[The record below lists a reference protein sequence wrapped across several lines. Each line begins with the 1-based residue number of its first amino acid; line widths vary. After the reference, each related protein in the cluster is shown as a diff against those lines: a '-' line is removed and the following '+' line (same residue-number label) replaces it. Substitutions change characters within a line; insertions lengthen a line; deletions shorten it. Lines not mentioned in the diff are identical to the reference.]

1 MRTRHNLR
9 YTLEKTL
16 RPYLE
21 KLRQQAQ
28 ATPAGIR
35 KQMLLCISASL
46 LLTILVFFLGLQ
58 DGVLKEG
65 FRLPR
70 SGYGGAKQYITL
82 EVSGLTEDT
91 SVPLDI
97 TVSPKRY
104 TEEEAN
110 AVFREIYDQLEELVV
125 AEGESFANLQHDL
138 RLMTKLPKYGV
149 QLSWDFYPELD
160 PALDAG
166 SVPQDVDVPAE
177 AAVEGEVPQDADAAS
192 KALAENEQSAGEDAM
207 PEALAEGGVSAD
219 EDVLPEDA
227 DATAIAMADQREAAR
242 AYYRKYRHL
251 MDSDG
256 TLHNETLPPGTVVT
270 GYLSLIMSTD
280 IVPTSTDG
288 ATKYLKTQYHSAPYR
303 IYVGIV
309 PRALSR
315 YESLLLQLQQAIT
328 AEDEGSLGENMLSL
342 PTEIDGQ
349 RIYYSEHEDQSYL
362 LLPLLGVIAAMA
374 IYMRQGQARRTEKKQ
389 REALLMLDY
398 SELVSKL
405 MVYIGAGLTVRNALE
420 TISQHFDAL
429 IARGIKA
436 DRPLYQELRTM
447 VIQFR
452 RNMPESEIY
461 LSFGRRVNLKP
472 YTKLVS
478 LIEQNRMNGARN
490 LRAMLELEM
499 EDAFEQ
505 RKTTARRLGEEA
517 GTKLLLPLFIML
529 GIVMIIVIVPAM
541 SALG

>member
-1 MRTRHNLR
+1 MRTRHSLR
-9 YTLEKTL
+9 RALEKTL
-16 RPYLE
+16 RPFLQ

-65 FRLPR
+65 FCLPR
-70 SGYGGAKQYITL
+70 SGYGGQKQYITL

-160 PALDAG
+160 PALAAG
-166 SVPQDVDVPAE
+166 SVPQDADAPAE
-177 AAVEGEVPQDADAAS
+177 ATGEGEMPLGDDAPA
-192 KALAENEQSAGEDAM
+192 
-207 PEALAEGGVSAD
+207 EALAEGEAAT
-219 EDVLPEDA
+219 EDA
-227 DATAIAMADQREAAR
+227 DTTAIAMAEQREAAR

-288 ATKYLKTQYHSAPYR
+288 ETKYLKTQYHSAPYR

-328 AEDEGSLGENMLSL
+328 TEDEGSLGENMLSL

-349 RIYYSEHEDQSYL
+349 RIYYSEHEDRSYL

-429 IARGIKA
+429 IARGIKE

-472 YTKLVS
+472 YTKLIS

-499 EDAFEQ
+499 GDAFEQ

-541 SALG
+541 SALR

>member
-1 MRTRHNLR
+1 MRTRHSLR
-9 YTLEKTL
+9 RTLEKTL
-16 RPYLE
+16 RPYLQ

-70 SGYGGAKQYITL
+70 SGYGGSKQYITL

-160 PALDAG
+160 PALASG
-166 SVPQDVDVPAE
+166 SVPPDADAPAE
-177 AAVEGEVPQDADAAS
+177 AAAADEM
-192 KALAENEQSAGEDAM
+192 LLDEDASA
-207 PEALAEGGVSAD
+207 ETLAEGEAAT
-219 EDVLPEDA
+219 EDA
-227 DATAIAMADQREAAR
+227 DATAIAMAEQREAAR

-256 TLHNETLPPGTVVT
+256 TLHNETLTPGTVVT

-280 IVPTSTDG
+280 IVPTGTDG
-288 ATKYLKTQYHSAPYR
+288 ETKYLKTQYHSAPYR

-328 AEDEGSLGENMLSL
+328 TEDEGSLGENMLSL

-349 RIYYSEHEDQSYL
+349 RIYYSEHEDRSYL

-429 IARGIKA
+429 IARGIKE

>member
-1 MRTRHNLR
+1 MRTRHSLR
-9 YTLEKTL
+9 RTLEKTL
-16 RPYLE
+16 RPYLQ

-28 ATPAGIR
+28 ATPVGIR

-70 SGYGGAKQYITL
+70 SGYGGSKQYITL

-97 TVSPKRY
+97 KVSPKRY

-160 PALDAG
+160 PALSAG
-166 SVPQDVDVPAE
+166 SVTPDANAPAE
-177 AAVEGEVPQDADAAS
+177 AAAEDEMPLGDDAS
-192 KALAENEQSAGEDAM
+192 AET
-207 PEALAEGGVSAD
+207 LAEGEAAT
-219 EDVLPEDA
+219 EDA
-227 DATAIAMADQREAAR
+227 DTTAIAMAEQREAAR

-288 ATKYLKTQYHSAPYR
+288 ETKYLKTQYHSAPYR

-328 AEDEGSLGENMLSL
+328 TEDEDSLGENMLSL

-349 RIYYSEHEDQSYL
+349 RIYYSEHEDRSYL

-429 IARGIKA
+429 IARGIKE

-452 RNMPESEIY
+452 RNMPESDIY

-505 RKTTARRLGEEA
+505 RKATARRLGEEA

>member
-1 MRTRHNLR
+1 MRTRHSLR
-9 YTLEKTL
+9 RTLEKTL
-16 RPYLE
+16 RPYLQ

-70 SGYGGAKQYITL
+70 SGYGGSKQYITL

-160 PALDAG
+160 PALAAG
-166 SVPQDVDVPAE
+166 SVPPDADAPAE
-177 AAVEGEVPQDADAAS
+177 AAGEGEMPLGDDAS
-192 KALAENEQSAGEDAM
+192 AET
-207 PEALAEGGVSAD
+207 LAEGEAAT
-219 EDVLPEDA
+219 EDA
-227 DATAIAMADQREAAR
+227 DTTAIAMAEQREAAR

-288 ATKYLKTQYHSAPYR
+288 ETKYLKTQYHSAPYR

-328 AEDEGSLGENMLSL
+328 TEDEDSLGENMLSL

-349 RIYYSEHEDQSYL
+349 RIYYREHEDRSYL

-429 IARGIKA
+429 IARGIKE

-499 EDAFEQ
+499 EEAFEQ

>member
-1 MRTRHNLR
+1 MRTRHSLR
-9 YTLEKTL
+9 HTLEKTL
-16 RPYLE
+16 RPYLQ

-28 ATPAGIR
+28 ATPAEIR

-58 DGVLKEG
+58 GGTLKEG

-70 SGYGGAKQYITL
+70 SGYGGSKQYITL

-138 RLMTKLPKYGV
+138 HLMTKLPKYGV

-160 PALDAG
+160 PAMAAG
-166 SVPQDVDVPAE
+166 AVPQDDDVSAEAWTEDEVPQDKDAPAE
-177 AAVEGEVPQDADAAS
+177 ALDEDEVPQDADAA
-192 KALAENEQSAGEDAM
+192 
-207 PEALAEGGVSAD
+207 
-219 EDVLPEDA
+219 
-227 DATAIAMADQREAAR
+227 AIAMAEQREAAR

-280 IVPTSTDG
+280 IVPENVDG
-288 ATKYLKTQYHSAPYR
+288 ETKYLKTQYHSAPYR

-309 PRALSR
+309 PRELSR

-328 AEDEGSLGENMLSL
+328 AEDAGSLGENMLSL

-349 RIYYSEHEDQSYL
+349 RIYYSEHEDRSYL
-362 LLPLLGVIAAMA
+362 LLPLLGVVAAMA

-429 IARGIKA
+429 IARGIKE

>member
-1 MRTRHNLR
+1 MRTRHSLR
-9 YTLEKTL
+9 RTLEKTL
-16 RPYLE
+16 RPYLQ

-70 SGYGGAKQYITL
+70 SGYGGSKQYITL

-160 PALDAG
+160 PALAAG
-166 SVPQDVDVPAE
+166 SVTP
-177 AAVEGEVPQDADAAS
+177 
-192 KALAENEQSAGEDAM
+192 
-207 PEALAEGGVSAD
+207 D
-219 EDVLPEDA
+219 E
-227 DATAIAMADQREAAR
+227 AR

-256 TLHNETLPPGTVVT
+256 TLHNETLAPGTVVT

-280 IVPTSTDG
+280 IVPTGTDG
-288 ATKYLKTQYHSAPYR
+288 ETKYLKTQYHSAPYR

-328 AEDEGSLGENMLSL
+328 TEDEGSLGENMLSL

-349 RIYYSEHEDQSYL
+349 RIYYSEHEDRSYL

-429 IARGIKA
+429 IARGIKE

-505 RKTTARRLGEEA
+505 LKTTARRLGEEA

>member
-1 MRTRHNLR
+1 MRTRQTLR
-9 YTLEKTL
+9 RTLEKTL
-16 RPYLE
+16 RPYLQ

-70 SGYGGAKQYITL
+70 SGYGGSKQYITL

-160 PALDAG
+160 PALAAG
-166 SVPQDVDVPAE
+166 SVPP
-177 AAVEGEVPQDADAAS
+177 
-192 KALAENEQSAGEDAM
+192 
-207 PEALAEGGVSAD
+207 
-219 EDVLPEDA
+219 DA
-227 DATAIAMADQREAAR
+227 DATAIAMAEQREAAR

-256 TLHNETLPPGTVVT
+256 TLHNETLAPGTVVT

-280 IVPTSTDG
+280 IVPTGTDG
-288 ATKYLKTQYHSAPYR
+288 ETKYLKTQYHSAPYR

-349 RIYYSEHEDQSYL
+349 RIYYSEHENRSYL

-429 IARGIKA
+429 IARGIKE

>member
-1 MRTRHNLR
+1 MRTRHSLR
-9 YTLEKTL
+9 RTLEKTL
-16 RPYLE
+16 RPYLQ

-70 SGYGGAKQYITL
+70 SGYGGSKQYITL

-160 PALDAG
+160 PALAAG
-166 SVPQDVDVPAE
+166 SVTP
-177 AAVEGEVPQDADAAS
+177 
-192 KALAENEQSAGEDAM
+192 
-207 PEALAEGGVSAD
+207 D
-219 EDVLPEDA
+219 E
-227 DATAIAMADQREAAR
+227 AR

-256 TLHNETLPPGTVVT
+256 TLHNETLAPGTVVT

-280 IVPTSTDG
+280 IVPTGTDG
-288 ATKYLKTQYHSAPYR
+288 ETKYLKTQYHSAPYR

-328 AEDEGSLGENMLSL
+328 TEDEGSLGENMLSL

-349 RIYYSEHEDQSYL
+349 RIYYSEHEDRSYL

-389 REALLMLDY
+389 RESLLMLDY

-429 IARGIKA
+429 IARGIKE

>member
-1 MRTRHNLR
+1 MRTRDSLHR
-9 YTLEKTL
+9 TIQKTL
-16 RPYLE
+16 QPYLQ
-21 KLRQQAQ
+21 KLRQRAQ
-28 ATPAGIR
+28 ATPAAIR
-35 KQMLLCISASL
+35 KQMLLCITVSL
-46 LLTILVFFLGLQ
+46 LLTILVFFLGLS
-58 DGVLKEG
+58 DSTLKEG

-70 SGYGGAKQYITL
+70 NGYGGQKQYLTL

-91 SVPLDI
+91 SLPLDI

-104 TEEEAN
+104 TKEEAN

-125 AEGESFANLQHDL
+125 AEGESFASLQHDL

-160 PALDAG
+160 PALAG
-166 SVPQDVDVPAE
+166 IRNPAHEE
-177 AAVEGEVPQDADAAS
+177 APA
-192 KALAENEQSAGEDAM
+192 
-207 PEALAEGGVSAD
+207 EALAEGEVPAND
-219 EDVLPEDA
+219 DA
-227 DATAIAMADQREAAR
+227 QAEATAIEMDDQREAAR
-242 AYYRKYRHL
+242 AYYQKYRHL

-280 IVPTSTDG
+280 IVPEQVDG
-288 ATKYLKTQYHSAPYR
+288 ETKYLKTQYHSAPYR

-309 PRALSR
+309 PRTLSR
-315 YESLLLQLQQAIT
+315 HESLLLQLQQAIT
-328 AEDEGSLGENMLSL
+328 SADEGSLGENMLSL

-349 RIYYSEHEDQSYL
+349 RIGYSEREDRSYL
-362 LLPLLGVIAAMA
+362 LLPLLGVVAAMA
-374 IYMRQGQARRTEKKQ
+374 IYMRQGQVHRDEKKK
-389 REALLMLDY
+389 RDALLMLDY
-398 SELVSKL
+398 AELVSKL
-405 MVYIGAGLTVRNALE
+405 MVYIGAGLTVRSALE
-420 TISQHFDAL
+420 TISQHYDAL
-429 IARGIKA
+429 IARGIKE

-447 VIQFR
+447 LIQFQ

-490 LRAMLELEM
+490 LRTMLELEM

>member
-1 MRTRHNLR
+1 MRTRHSLR
-9 YTLEKTL
+9 RTLEKTL
-16 RPYLE
+16 LPYLQ

-28 ATPAGIR
+28 ATPVEIR

-65 FRLPR
+65 FCLPR
-70 SGYGGAKQYITL
+70 SGYGGQKQYITL

-104 TEEEAN
+104 TEEEAD

-160 PALDAG
+160 PALAAG
-166 SVPQDVDVPAE
+166 SVPQDEDAPAE
-177 AAVEGEVPQDADAAS
+177 ATGEGEMPLGDDAPA
-192 KALAENEQSAGEDAM
+192 
-207 PEALAEGGVSAD
+207 EALAEGEAVT
-219 EDVLPEDA
+219 EDA
-227 DATAIAMADQREAAR
+227 DATAIAMAEQREAAR

-256 TLHNETLPPGTVVT
+256 TLHNETLAPGTVVT

-288 ATKYLKTQYHSAPYR
+288 ETKYLKTQYHSAPYR

-349 RIYYSEHEDQSYL
+349 RIYYSEHEDRSYL

-429 IARGIKA
+429 IARGIKE

>member
-1 MRTRHNLR
+1 MRTRHSLR
-9 YTLEKTL
+9 HTLEKTL
-16 RPYLE
+16 RPFLQ

-28 ATPAGIR
+28 ATPAEIR

-58 DGVLKEG
+58 DGTLKEG

-70 SGYGGAKQYITL
+70 SGYGGSKQYITL

-104 TEEEAN
+104 TEEEAD

-138 RLMTKLPKYGV
+138 HLMTKLPKYGV

-160 PALDAG
+160 PAIAAG
-166 SVPQDVDVPAE
+166 SVPQDEDVPAE
-177 AAVEGEVPQDADAAS
+177 ALAENEVPQDDDA
-192 KALAENEQSAGEDAM
+192 SA
-207 PEALAEGGVSAD
+207 EALAEGEAPSD
-219 EDVLPEDA
+219 EDTLPEDA
-227 DATAIAMADQREAAR
+227 DAAAIAMAEQREAAR

-280 IVPTSTDG
+280 IVPKNVDG
-288 ATKYLKTQYHSAPYR
+288 EAKYLKTQYHSAPYR

-309 PRALSR
+309 PRELSR

-349 RIYYSEHEDQSYL
+349 RIYYSEHEDRSYL
-362 LLPLLGVIAAMA
+362 LLPLLGVVAAMA

-429 IARGIKA
+429 IARGIKE

>member
-1 MRTRHNLR
+1 MRTRHSLR
-9 YTLEKTL
+9 RTLEKTL
-16 RPYLE
+16 RPYLQ

-70 SGYGGAKQYITL
+70 SGYGGSKQYITL

-160 PALDAG
+160 PALAAG
-166 SVPQDVDVPAE
+166 SVPPDADAPAE
-177 AAVEGEVPQDADAAS
+177 AAGEGEMPLGDDAPA
-192 KALAENEQSAGEDAM
+192 
-207 PEALAEGGVSAD
+207 EALAEGEVSMD
-219 EDVLPEDA
+219 EDASAETLAEGESATEDA
-227 DATAIAMADQREAAR
+227 DATAIAMAEQREAAR

-256 TLHNETLPPGTVVT
+256 TLHNETLAPGTVVT

-288 ATKYLKTQYHSAPYR
+288 ETKYLKTQYHSAPYR

-328 AEDEGSLGENMLSL
+328 TEDEGSLGENMLSL

-349 RIYYSEHEDQSYL
+349 RIYYSEHEDRSYL

-429 IARGIKA
+429 IARGIKE

>member
-1 MRTRHNLR
+1 MRTRHSLR
-9 YTLEKTL
+9 RTLEKTL
-16 RPYLE
+16 QPYLQ

-28 ATPAGIR
+28 ATPVGIR

-70 SGYGGAKQYITL
+70 SGYGGSKQYITL

-166 SVPQDVDVPAE
+166 SVPQDTD
-177 AAVEGEVPQDADAAS
+177 AATETAGEGEMP
-192 KALAENEQSAGEDAM
+192 LGEDA
-207 PEALAEGGVSAD
+207 PAEALAEGEVSMD
-219 EDVLPEDA
+219 EDASAETLAEGEAAIEDA
-227 DATAIAMADQREAAR
+227 DATAIAIAEQREAAR

-256 TLHNETLPPGTVVT
+256 TLHNETLAPGTVVT

-280 IVPTSTDG
+280 IVPTSTDRE
-288 ATKYLKTQYHSAPYR
+288 TKYLKTQYHSAPYR

-328 AEDEGSLGENMLSL
+328 TEDEGSLGENMLSL

-349 RIYYSEHEDQSYL
+349 RIYYSEHEDRSYL

-429 IARGIKA
+429 IARGIKE

>member
-1 MRTRHNLR
+1 MRTRHSLR
-9 YTLEKTL
+9 RTLEKTL
-16 RPYLE
+16 RPYLQ

-35 KQMLLCISASL
+35 KQMLLCISVSL

-70 SGYGGAKQYITL
+70 SGYGGSKQYITL

-160 PALDAG
+160 PALAAG
-166 SVPQDVDVPAE
+166 SVTP
-177 AAVEGEVPQDADAAS
+177 
-192 KALAENEQSAGEDAM
+192 
-207 PEALAEGGVSAD
+207 D
-219 EDVLPEDA
+219 E
-227 DATAIAMADQREAAR
+227 AR

-280 IVPTSTDG
+280 IVPTGTDG
-288 ATKYLKTQYHSAPYR
+288 ETKYLKTQYHSAPYR

-328 AEDEGSLGENMLSL
+328 TEDEGSLGENMLSL

-349 RIYYSEHEDQSYL
+349 RIYYSEHEDRSYL

-429 IARGIKA
+429 IARGIKE

>member
-1 MRTRHNLR
+1 MRTRHSLR
-9 YTLEKTL
+9 RTLEKTL
-16 RPYLE
+16 RPYLQ

-28 ATPAGIR
+28 ATPVGIR

-70 SGYGGAKQYITL
+70 SGYGGSKQYITL

-160 PALDAG
+160 PALAAG
-166 SVPQDVDVPAE
+166 SVTP
-177 AAVEGEVPQDADAAS
+177 
-192 KALAENEQSAGEDAM
+192 
-207 PEALAEGGVSAD
+207 D
-219 EDVLPEDA
+219 E
-227 DATAIAMADQREAAR
+227 AR

-256 TLHNETLPPGTVVT
+256 TLHNETLAPGTVVT

-280 IVPTSTDG
+280 IVPTGTDG
-288 ATKYLKTQYHSAPYR
+288 ETKYLKTQYHTAPYR

-328 AEDEGSLGENMLSL
+328 TEDEGSLGENMLSL

-349 RIYYSEHEDQSYL
+349 RIYYSEHEDRSYL

-429 IARGIKA
+429 IARGIKE

>member
-1 MRTRHNLR
+1 MRTRHSLR
-9 YTLEKTL
+9 HTLEKTL
-16 RPYLE
+16 RPFLQ

-58 DGVLKEG
+58 DGTLKEG

-70 SGYGGAKQYITL
+70 SSYGGQKQYITL

-104 TEEEAN
+104 TEEEAE
-110 AVFREIYDQLEELVV
+110 AVFREIYEQLEELVV

-138 RLMTKLPKYGV
+138 HLMTKLPKYGV

-160 PALDAG
+160 PAM
-166 SVPQDVDVPAE
+166 AE
-177 AAVEGEVPQDADAAS
+177 
-192 KALAENEQSAGEDAM
+192 
-207 PEALAEGGVSAD
+207 
-219 EDVLPEDA
+219 
-227 DATAIAMADQREAAR
+227 QREAAR

-256 TLHNETLPPGTVVT
+256 TLHNETLAPGTVVT

-280 IVPTSTDG
+280 IVPKSAEG
-288 ATKYLKTQYHSAPYR
+288 ETKYLKTQYHSAPYR

-309 PRALSR
+309 PRELSR

-349 RIYYSEHEDQSYL
+349 RIYYSEHEDRSYL

-429 IARGIKA
+429 IARGIKE

>member
-1 MRTRHNLR
+1 MRTRHSLR
-9 YTLEKTL
+9 RTLEKTL
-16 RPYLE
+16 RPYLQ

-58 DGVLKEG
+58 DGTLKEG

-70 SGYGGAKQYITL
+70 SGYGGSKQYITL

-104 TEEEAN
+104 TEEEAD

-138 RLMTKLPKYGV
+138 HLMTKLPKYGV

-160 PALDAG
+160 PAMAAG
-166 SVPQDVDVPAE
+166 SVPQDEDVPAE
-177 AAVEGEVPQDADAAS
+177 ALAEDRLPQDADAPAEALDEDEVPQDADAA
-192 KALAENEQSAGEDAM
+192 
-207 PEALAEGGVSAD
+207 
-219 EDVLPEDA
+219 
-227 DATAIAMADQREAAR
+227 AIAMAEQREAAR

-288 ATKYLKTQYHSAPYR
+288 ETKYLKTQYHSAPYR

-309 PRALSR
+309 PRELSR

-328 AEDEGSLGENMLSL
+328 AEDECSLGENMLSL

-349 RIYYSEHEDQSYL
+349 RIYYSEHEDRSYL
-362 LLPLLGVIAAMA
+362 LLPLLGVVAAMA

-429 IARGIKA
+429 IARGIKE

>member
-1 MRTRHNLR
+1 MRTRHSLR
-9 YTLEKTL
+9 RTLEKTL
-16 RPYLE
+16 RPFLQ

-28 ATPAGIR
+28 ATPAEIR

-58 DGVLKEG
+58 DGTLKEG
-65 FRLPR
+65 FCLPR
-70 SGYGGAKQYITL
+70 SGYGGSKQYITL
-82 EVSGLTEDT
+82 EVSGLTEGT

-160 PALDAG
+160 PALSAG
-166 SVPQDVDVPAE
+166 SVLQDTDA
-177 AAVEGEVPQDADAAS
+177 AAVT
-192 KALAENEQSAGEDAM
+192 AGEDEVPLGDDA
-207 PEALAEGGVSAD
+207 PAEALAEGEVSMD
-219 EDVLPEDA
+219 EDASAETLAEGEAATEDA
-227 DATAIAMADQREAAR
+227 DTTAIAMAEQREAAR

-288 ATKYLKTQYHSAPYR
+288 ETKYLKTQYHSAPYR

-309 PRALSR
+309 PRELSR

-328 AEDEGSLGENMLSL
+328 AEDECSLGENMLSL

-349 RIYYSEHEDQSYL
+349 RIYYSEHEDRSYL
-362 LLPLLGVIAAMA
+362 LLPLLGVVAAMA

-429 IARGIKA
+429 IARGIKE

>member
-1 MRTRHNLR
+1 MRTRHSLR
-9 YTLEKTL
+9 RTLEKTL
-16 RPYLE
+16 RPYLQ

-70 SGYGGAKQYITL
+70 SGYGGSKQYITL

-160 PALDAG
+160 PALAAG
-166 SVPQDVDVPAE
+166 SVTP
-177 AAVEGEVPQDADAAS
+177 
-192 KALAENEQSAGEDAM
+192 
-207 PEALAEGGVSAD
+207 D
-219 EDVLPEDA
+219 E
-227 DATAIAMADQREAAR
+227 AR

-256 TLHNETLPPGTVVT
+256 TLHNETLAPGTVVT

-280 IVPTSTDG
+280 IVPTGTDG
-288 ATKYLKTQYHSAPYR
+288 ETKYLKTQYHSAPYR

-328 AEDEGSLGENMLSL
+328 TEDEGSLGENMLSL

-349 RIYYSEHEDQSYL
+349 RIYYSEHEDRSYL

-429 IARGIKA
+429 IARGIKE

-452 RNMPESEIY
+452 LNMPESEIY

>member
-1 MRTRHNLR
+1 M
-9 YTLEKTL
+9 
-16 RPYLE
+16 
-21 KLRQQAQ
+21 
-28 ATPAGIR
+28 
-35 KQMLLCISASL
+35 
-46 LLTILVFFLGLQ
+46 
-58 DGVLKEG
+58 
-65 FRLPR
+65 
-70 SGYGGAKQYITL
+70 
-82 EVSGLTEDT
+82 
-91 SVPLDI
+91 
-97 TVSPKRY
+97 
-104 TEEEAN
+104 
-110 AVFREIYDQLEELVV
+110 
-125 AEGESFANLQHDL
+125 AE
-138 RLMTKLPKYGV
+138 
-149 QLSWDFYPELD
+149 
-160 PALDAG
+160 
-166 SVPQDVDVPAE
+166 
-177 AAVEGEVPQDADAAS
+177 
-192 KALAENEQSAGEDAM
+192 
-207 PEALAEGGVSAD
+207 
-219 EDVLPEDA
+219 
-227 DATAIAMADQREAAR
+227 QREAAR

-280 IVPTSTDG
+280 IVPKSTDG
-288 ATKYLKTQYHSAPYR
+288 ETKYLKTQYHSAPYR
-303 IYVGIV
+303 IYVSIV

-349 RIYYSEHEDQSYL
+349 RIYYSEHEDRSYL

-429 IARGIKA
+429 IARGIKE

>member
-1 MRTRHNLR
+1 MRTRHSLR
-9 YTLEKTL
+9 RTLEKTL
-16 RPYLE
+16 RPYLQ

-28 ATPAGIR
+28 ATPAEIR

-58 DGVLKEG
+58 DGTLKEG

-70 SGYGGAKQYITL
+70 SGYGGSKQYITL

-104 TEEEAN
+104 TEEEAD

-138 RLMTKLPKYGV
+138 HLMTKLPKYGV

-160 PALDAG
+160 PAMAAG
-166 SVPQDVDVPAE
+166 AVPQDDDVSAE
-177 AAVEGEVPQDADAAS
+177 AWTEDEVPQDADA
-192 KALAENEQSAGEDAM
+192 SA
-207 PEALAEGGVSAD
+207 EALAED
-219 EDVLPEDA
+219 ELPQDA
-227 DATAIAMADQREAAR
+227 DAAAIAMAEQREAAR

-256 TLHNETLPPGTVVT
+256 TLHNETLAPGTVVT

-280 IVPTSTDG
+280 IVPENVDG
-288 ATKYLKTQYHSAPYR
+288 EAKYLKTQYHSAPYQ

-309 PRALSR
+309 PRELSR

-349 RIYYSEHEDQSYL
+349 RIYYSEHEDRSYL

-429 IARGIKA
+429 IARGIKE

>member
-1 MRTRHNLR
+1 MRTRHSLR
-9 YTLEKTL
+9 RTLEKTL
-16 RPYLE
+16 QPYLQ

-28 ATPAGIR
+28 ATPAEIR

-58 DGVLKEG
+58 DGTLKEG

-70 SGYGGAKQYITL
+70 SGYGGSKQYITL

-138 RLMTKLPKYGV
+138 HLMTKLPKYGV

-160 PALDAG
+160 PALTSG
-166 SVPQDVDVPAE
+166 SLPQD
-177 AAVEGEVPQDADAAS
+177 
-192 KALAENEQSAGEDAM
+192 EDA
-207 PEALAEGGVSAD
+207 PAEALAEDAVSAD
-219 EDVLPEDA
+219 VDAPAEALPEGEVTAEAA
-227 DATAIAMADQREAAR
+227 DAVAIAMAEQREAAR

-280 IVPTSTDG
+280 IVPKSTDG
-288 ATKYLKTQYHSAPYR
+288 ETKYLKTQYHSAPYR
-303 IYVGIV
+303 IYVSIV

-349 RIYYSEHEDQSYL
+349 RICYSEHEDRSYL
-362 LLPLLGVIAAMA
+362 LLPLLGVIAAMS

-429 IARGIKA
+429 IARGIKE

>member
-1 MRTRHNLR
+1 MRTRHSLR
-9 YTLEKTL
+9 RTLEKTL
-16 RPYLE
+16 RPYLQ

-70 SGYGGAKQYITL
+70 SGYGGSKQYITL

-160 PALDAG
+160 PALAAR
-166 SVPQDVDVPAE
+166 SVTPD
-177 AAVEGEVPQDADAAS
+177 
-192 KALAENEQSAGEDAM
+192 
-207 PEALAEGGVSAD
+207 
-219 EDVLPEDA
+219 
-227 DATAIAMADQREAAR
+227 AAR
-242 AYYRKYRHL
+242 AHYRKYRHL

-256 TLHNETLPPGTVVT
+256 TLHNETLAPGTVVT

-280 IVPTSTDG
+280 IVPTGTDG
-288 ATKYLKTQYHSAPYR
+288 ETKYLKTQYHSAPYR

-328 AEDEGSLGENMLSL
+328 TEDEGSLGENMLSL

-349 RIYYSEHEDQSYL
+349 RIYYSEHEDRSYL

-429 IARGIKA
+429 IARGIKE

>member
-1 MRTRHNLR
+1 MRTRHSLR
-9 YTLEKTL
+9 HTLEKTL
-16 RPYLE
+16 RPYLQ
-21 KLRQQAQ
+21 KLRQQVQ

-58 DGVLKEG
+58 DGTLKEG

-70 SGYGGAKQYITL
+70 SSYGGQKQYITL

-104 TEEEAN
+104 TEEEAD
-110 AVFREIYDQLEELVV
+110 AVFREIYEQLEELVV
-125 AEGESFANLQHDL
+125 TEGESFANLQHDL
-138 RLMTKLPKYGV
+138 HLMTKLPKYGV

-160 PALDAG
+160 PAIAAG
-166 SVPQDVDVPAE
+166 SVPQDEDVPAE
-177 AAVEGEVPQDADAAS
+177 A
-192 KALAENEQSAGEDAM
+192 
-207 PEALAEGGVSAD
+207 LAEGEAPSD
-219 EDVLPEDA
+219 EDTLPEDA
-227 DATAIAMADQREAAR
+227 DAAAIAMAEQREAAR

-280 IVPTSTDG
+280 IVPKSAEG
-288 ATKYLKTQYHSAPYR
+288 ETKYLKTQYHSAPYR

-309 PRALSR
+309 PRELSR

-349 RIYYSEHEDQSYL
+349 RIYYSEHEDRSYL

-429 IARGIKA
+429 IARGIKE

-447 VIQFR
+447 VIQFQ

>member
-1 MRTRHNLR
+1 MRTRHSLR
-9 YTLEKTL
+9 RALEKTL
-16 RPYLE
+16 RPFLQ

-65 FRLPR
+65 FCLPR
-70 SGYGGAKQYITL
+70 SGYGGQKQYITL
-82 EVSGLTEDT
+82 EVSGLTEGT

-104 TEEEAN
+104 TEEEAD

-160 PALDAG
+160 PALAAG
-166 SVPQDVDVPAE
+166 SVPQDADAPAE
-177 AAVEGEVPQDADAAS
+177 ATGEGEMPLGDDAPA
-192 KALAENEQSAGEDAM
+192 
-207 PEALAEGGVSAD
+207 EALAEGEAVT
-219 EDVLPEDA
+219 EDA
-227 DATAIAMADQREAAR
+227 DATAIAMAEQREAAR

-256 TLHNETLPPGTVVT
+256 TLHNETLAPGTVVT

-288 ATKYLKTQYHSAPYR
+288 ETKYLKTQYHSAPYR

-328 AEDEGSLGENMLSL
+328 SEDEGSLGENMLSL

-349 RIYYSEHEDQSYL
+349 RIYYSEHEDRSYL

-420 TISQHFDAL
+420 TISQHFDTL
-429 IARGIKA
+429 IARGIKE

>member
-1 MRTRHNLR
+1 MRTRHSLR
-9 YTLEKTL
+9 RTLEKTL
-16 RPYLE
+16 LPYLQ

-28 ATPAGIR
+28 ATPVGIR

-70 SGYGGAKQYITL
+70 SGYVGSKQYITL

-160 PALDAG
+160 PALSAG
-166 SVPQDVDVPAE
+166 SVTP
-177 AAVEGEVPQDADAAS
+177 
-192 KALAENEQSAGEDAM
+192 
-207 PEALAEGGVSAD
+207 D
-219 EDVLPEDA
+219 E
-227 DATAIAMADQREAAR
+227 AR

-256 TLHNETLPPGTVVT
+256 TLHNETLAPGTVVT

-280 IVPTSTDG
+280 IVPTGTDG
-288 ATKYLKTQYHSAPYR
+288 ETKYLKTQYHSAPYR

-328 AEDEGSLGENMLSL
+328 TEDEGSLGENMLSL

-349 RIYYSEHEDQSYL
+349 RIYYSEHEDRSYL

-389 REALLMLDY
+389 RESLLMLDY

-429 IARGIKA
+429 ISRGIKE

>member
-1 MRTRHNLR
+1 MRTRHSLR
-9 YTLEKTL
+9 RTLEKTL
-16 RPYLE
+16 RPFLR

-28 ATPAGIR
+28 ATPAEIR

-58 DGVLKEG
+58 DGTMKEG

-70 SGYGGAKQYITL
+70 SGYGGSKQYITL

-104 TEEEAN
+104 TEEEAD
-110 AVFREIYDQLEELVV
+110 AVFREIYEQLEELVV

-138 RLMTKLPKYGV
+138 HLMTKLPKYGV

-160 PALDAG
+160 PAM
-166 SVPQDVDVPAE
+166 AE
-177 AAVEGEVPQDADAAS
+177 
-192 KALAENEQSAGEDAM
+192 
-207 PEALAEGGVSAD
+207 
-219 EDVLPEDA
+219 
-227 DATAIAMADQREAAR
+227 QREAAR

-256 TLHNETLPPGTVVT
+256 TLHNETLAPGTVVT

-280 IVPTSTDG
+280 IVPKSAEG
-288 ATKYLKTQYHSAPYR
+288 ETKYLKTQYHSAPYR

-309 PRALSR
+309 PRELSR

-349 RIYYSEHEDQSYL
+349 RIYYSEHEDRSYL

-447 VIQFR
+447 IIQFR

>member
-1 MRTRHNLR
+1 MRTRHSLR
-9 YTLEKTL
+9 RTLEKTL
-16 RPYLE
+16 RPYLQ

-70 SGYGGAKQYITL
+70 SGYGGSKQYITL

-149 QLSWDFYPELD
+149 QLSSDF
-160 PALDAG
+160 
-166 SVPQDVDVPAE
+166 
-177 AAVEGEVPQDADAAS
+177 
-192 KALAENEQSAGEDAM
+192 
-207 PEALAEGGVSAD
+207 
-219 EDVLPEDA
+219 
-227 DATAIAMADQREAAR
+227 T
-242 AYYRKYRHL
+242 
-251 MDSDG
+251 
-256 TLHNETLPPGTVVT
+256 T
-270 GYLSLIMSTD
+270 
-280 IVPTSTDG
+280 
-288 ATKYLKTQYHSAPYR
+288 
-303 IYVGIV
+303 
-309 PRALSR
+309 
-315 YESLLLQLQQAIT
+315 
-328 AEDEGSLGENMLSL
+328 EDEGSLGDNMLSL
-342 PTEIDGQ
+342 PTEIDGL
-349 RIYYSEHEDQSYL
+349 RIYYSEHEDRSYL

-405 MVYIGAGLTVRNALE
+405 MVYIGAGLTVRKALE

-429 IARGIKA
+429 IARSIKE

-490 LRAMLELEM
+490 LRAMLELEI

-505 RKTTARRLGEEA
+505 PKTTARRLGEEA

>member
-1 MRTRHNLR
+1 MRTRHSLR
-9 YTLEKTL
+9 RTLEKTL
-16 RPYLE
+16 RPYLQ

-70 SGYGGAKQYITL
+70 SGYGGSKQYITL

-149 QLSWDFYPELD
+149 QLSWDFYP
-160 PALDAG
+160 ALAAG
-166 SVPQDVDVPAE
+166 SVPPDADAPAE
-177 AAVEGEVPQDADAAS
+177 AAGEGEMPLGDDAS
-192 KALAENEQSAGEDAM
+192 AET
-207 PEALAEGGVSAD
+207 LAEGEAAT
-219 EDVLPEDA
+219 EDA
-227 DATAIAMADQREAAR
+227 DTTAIAMAGQREAAR

-288 ATKYLKTQYHSAPYR
+288 ETKYLKTQYHSAPYR

-328 AEDEGSLGENMLSL
+328 TEDEGSLGENMLSL

-349 RIYYSEHEDQSYL
+349 RIYYSEHEDRSYL

-429 IARGIKA
+429 IARGIKE

-452 RNMPESEIY
+452 RNMPESDIY

>member
-1 MRTRHNLR
+1 MRTRHSLHR
-9 YTLEKTL
+9 TLEKTL
-16 RPYLE
+16 QPFLQ
-21 KLRQQAQ
+21 KLRQQAR
-28 ATPAGIR
+28 ATPAEIR

-58 DGVLKEG
+58 DGTLKEG

-70 SGYGGAKQYITL
+70 SGYGGSKQYITL

-91 SVPLDI
+91 SVLLDI

-104 TEEEAN
+104 TEDEAN

-138 RLMTKLPKYGV
+138 HLMTKLPKYGV

-160 PALDAG
+160 PALAAG
-166 SVPQDVDVPAE
+166 SVPQDGGV
-177 AAVEGEVPQDADAAS
+177 
-192 KALAENEQSAGEDAM
+192 SA
-207 PEALAEGGVSAD
+207 EALAEGEAPSD
-219 EDVLPEDA
+219 KDPMPEDA
-227 DATAIAMADQREAAR
+227 DAAAIAMAEQREAAR

-280 IVPTSTDG
+280 IVPKNVDG
-288 ATKYLKTQYHSAPYR
+288 EAKYLKTQYHSAPYR

-349 RIYYSEHEDQSYL
+349 RIFYSEHEDRSYL

-429 IARGIKA
+429 IARGIKE

>member
-1 MRTRHNLR
+1 MRTRHSLR
-9 YTLEKTL
+9 RTLEKTL
-16 RPYLE
+16 QPYLQ

-35 KQMLLCISASL
+35 KQMLLCISVSL

-70 SGYGGAKQYITL
+70 SGYGGSKQYITL

-104 TEEEAN
+104 TEEEAD

-160 PALDAG
+160 PALAAG
-166 SVPQDVDVPAE
+166 SVPQDEDAPAE
-177 AAVEGEVPQDADAAS
+177 ATGEGEMPLGDDAPA
-192 KALAENEQSAGEDAM
+192 
-207 PEALAEGGVSAD
+207 EALAEGEAVT
-219 EDVLPEDA
+219 EDA
-227 DATAIAMADQREAAR
+227 DATAIAMAEQREAAR

-256 TLHNETLPPGTVVT
+256 TLHNETLAPGTVVT

-288 ATKYLKTQYHSAPYR
+288 ETKYLKTQYHSAPYR

-328 AEDEGSLGENMLSL
+328 TEDEGSLGENMLSL

-349 RIYYSEHEDQSYL
+349 RIYYSEHEDRSYL

-429 IARGIKA
+429 IARGIKE

>member
-1 MRTRHNLR
+1 MRTRHSLR
-9 YTLEKTL
+9 RTLEKTL
-16 RPYLE
+16 QPYLQ

-28 ATPAGIR
+28 ATPVGIR

-70 SGYGGAKQYITL
+70 SGYGGSKQYITL

-166 SVPQDVDVPAE
+166 SVPPDADAPAE
-177 AAVEGEVPQDADAAS
+177 AAGEGEMPLGDDAPA
-192 KALAENEQSAGEDAM
+192 
-207 PEALAEGGVSAD
+207 EALAEGEAAMDENASA
-219 EDVLPEDA
+219 ETLAEGEATVEDA
-227 DATAIAMADQREAAR
+227 DATAIAMAEQREAAR

-288 ATKYLKTQYHSAPYR
+288 ETKYLKTQYHSAPYR

-328 AEDEGSLGENMLSL
+328 TEDEGSLGENMLSL

-349 RIYYSEHEDQSYL
+349 RIYYSEHEDRSYL

-429 IARGIKA
+429 IARGIKE

-505 RKTTARRLGEEA
+505 RKTTARCLGEEA

>member
-1 MRTRHNLR
+1 MRTRHSLR
-9 YTLEKTL
+9 RTLEKTL
-16 RPYLE
+16 RPYLQ

-70 SGYGGAKQYITL
+70 SGYGGSKQYITL

-160 PALDAG
+160 PALAAG
-166 SVPQDVDVPAE
+166 SVTP
-177 AAVEGEVPQDADAAS
+177 
-192 KALAENEQSAGEDAM
+192 
-207 PEALAEGGVSAD
+207 D
-219 EDVLPEDA
+219 E
-227 DATAIAMADQREAAR
+227 AR

-256 TLHNETLPPGTVVT
+256 TLHNETLAPGTVVT

-280 IVPTSTDG
+280 IVPTGTDG
-288 ATKYLKTQYHSAPYR
+288 ETKYLKTQYHSAPYR

-328 AEDEGSLGENMLSL
+328 TEDEGSLGENMLSL

-349 RIYYSEHEDQSYL
+349 RIYYSEHEDRSYL

-429 IARGIKA
+429 IARGIKE

-478 LIEQNRMNGARN
+478 LIEQNRLNGARN

>member
-1 MRTRHNLR
+1 MRTRQTLR
-9 YTLEKTL
+9 RTLEKTL
-16 RPYLE
+16 RPYLQ

-28 ATPAGIR
+28 ATPVGIR

-70 SGYGGAKQYITL
+70 SGYGGSKQYITL

-166 SVPQDVDVPAE
+166 SVTP
-177 AAVEGEVPQDADAAS
+177 
-192 KALAENEQSAGEDAM
+192 
-207 PEALAEGGVSAD
+207 D
-219 EDVLPEDA
+219 E
-227 DATAIAMADQREAAR
+227 AR

-256 TLHNETLPPGTVVT
+256 TLHNETLAPGTVVT

-288 ATKYLKTQYHSAPYR
+288 ETKYLKTQYHSAPYR

-328 AEDEGSLGENMLSL
+328 TEDEGSLSENMLSL

-349 RIYYSEHEDQSYL
+349 RIYYSEHEDRSYL

-374 IYMRQGQARRTEKKQ
+374 IYMRQEQARRTEKKQ

-429 IARGIKA
+429 IARGIKE

>member
-1 MRTRHNLR
+1 MRTRHSLR
-9 YTLEKTL
+9 RTLEKTL
-16 RPYLE
+16 RPFLQ

-28 ATPAGIR
+28 ATPAEIR

-70 SGYGGAKQYITL
+70 SGYGGSKQYITL

-160 PALDAG
+160 PALSAG
-166 SVPQDVDVPAE
+166 SVTPDADAPAE
-177 AAVEGEVPQDADAAS
+177 AAAADEMLLDEDASAETLAEGEVSMDVDAPAEVA
-192 KALAENEQSAGEDAM
+192 AEN
-207 PEALAEGGVSAD
+207 
-219 EDVLPEDA
+219 A
-227 DATAIAMADQREAAR
+227 DATAIAMAEQREAAR

-256 TLHNETLPPGTVVT
+256 TLHNETLAPGTVVT

-288 ATKYLKTQYHSAPYR
+288 ETKYLKTQYHSTPYR

-328 AEDEGSLGENMLSL
+328 TEDEGSLGENMLSL

-349 RIYYSEHEDQSYL
+349 RIYYSEHEDRSYL

-429 IARGIKA
+429 IARGIKE

-452 RNMPESEIY
+452 RNMPESDIY

>member
-1 MRTRHNLR
+1 MRTRHSLR
-9 YTLEKTL
+9 RTLEKTL
-16 RPYLE
+16 RPFLQ

-28 ATPAGIR
+28 ATPAEIR

-70 SGYGGAKQYITL
+70 SGYGGSKQYITL

-104 TEEEAN
+104 TEEEAD
-110 AVFREIYDQLEELVV
+110 AVFREIYGQLEELVV

-160 PALDAG
+160 PALSAG
-166 SVPQDVDVPAE
+166 SVTPDANAPAE
-177 AAVEGEVPQDADAAS
+177 AAAEDEMPLGDDAPAETLAEGEVSMDVDAPAEAA
-192 KALAENEQSAGEDAM
+192 A
-207 PEALAEGGVSAD
+207 
-219 EDVLPEDA
+219 EDA
-227 DATAIAMADQREAAR
+227 DATAIAMAEQREAAR

-256 TLHNETLPPGTVVT
+256 TLHNETLAPGTVVT

-288 ATKYLKTQYHSAPYR
+288 ETKYLKTQYHSAPYR

-349 RIYYSEHEDQSYL
+349 RIYYSEHEDRSYL

-429 IARGIKA
+429 IARGIKE

>member
-1 MRTRHNLR
+1 MRTRHSLR
-9 YTLEKTL
+9 RTLEKTL
-16 RPYLE
+16 RPYLQ

-28 ATPAGIR
+28 ATPAEIR

-70 SGYGGAKQYITL
+70 SGYGGSKQYITL

-110 AVFREIYDQLEELVV
+110 AVFREIYDQLEQLVV

-160 PALDAG
+160 PALSAG
-166 SVPQDVDVPAE
+166 SVTP
-177 AAVEGEVPQDADAAS
+177 DADAA
-192 KALAENEQSAGEDAM
+192 AEAASADEMLLDEDASA
-207 PEALAEGGVSAD
+207 ETLAEGEAAT
-219 EDVLPEDA
+219 EAA
-227 DATAIAMADQREAAR
+227 DATAIAMAEQREAAR

-256 TLHNETLPPGTVVT
+256 TLHNETLAPGTVVT

-288 ATKYLKTQYHSAPYR
+288 ETKYLKTQYHSAPYR

-328 AEDEGSLGENMLSL
+328 TEDEGSLGENMLSL

-349 RIYYSEHEDQSYL
+349 RIYYSEHEDRSYL

-429 IARGIKA
+429 IARGIKE

>member
-1 MRTRHNLR
+1 MRTRHSLR
-9 YTLEKTL
+9 RSLEKTL
-16 RPYLE
+16 RPYLQ

-28 ATPAGIR
+28 ATPVGIR

-70 SGYGGAKQYITL
+70 SGYGGSKQYITL

-166 SVPQDVDVPAE
+166 SVTP
-177 AAVEGEVPQDADAAS
+177 
-192 KALAENEQSAGEDAM
+192 
-207 PEALAEGGVSAD
+207 D
-219 EDVLPEDA
+219 E
-227 DATAIAMADQREAAR
+227 AR

-256 TLHNETLPPGTVVT
+256 TLHNETLAPGTVVT

-288 ATKYLKTQYHSAPYR
+288 ETKYLKTQYHSAPYR

-328 AEDEGSLGENMLSL
+328 TEDEGSLGENMLSL

-349 RIYYSEHEDQSYL
+349 RIYYSEHEDRSYL

-429 IARGIKA
+429 IARGIKE

>member
-1 MRTRHNLR
+1 MRTRHSLR
-9 YTLEKTL
+9 RTLEKTL
-16 RPYLE
+16 LPYLQ

-28 ATPAGIR
+28 APPVEIR

-65 FRLPR
+65 FCLPR
-70 SGYGGAKQYITL
+70 SGYGGQKQYITL

-104 TEEEAN
+104 TEEEAD

-160 PALDAG
+160 PALAAG
-166 SVPQDVDVPAE
+166 SVTP
-177 AAVEGEVPQDADAAS
+177 DADAA
-192 KALAENEQSAGEDAM
+192 AET
-207 PEALAEGGVSAD
+207 LAEGEVSMD
-219 EDVLPEDA
+219 EDAPAEAPAEGA
-227 DATAIAMADQREAAR
+227 DATAIAMAEQREAAR

-256 TLHNETLPPGTVVT
+256 TLHNETLAPGTVVT

-288 ATKYLKTQYHSAPYR
+288 ETKYLKTQYHSAPYR

-328 AEDEGSLGENMLSL
+328 TQDEGSLGENMLSL

-349 RIYYSEHEDQSYL
+349 RIYYSEHEDRSYL

-389 REALLMLDY
+389 RETLLMLDY

-420 TISQHFDAL
+420 TISQHFDTL
-429 IARGIKA
+429 IARGIKE

>member
-1 MRTRHNLR
+1 MRTRHSLHR
-9 YTLEKTL
+9 TLEKTL
-16 RPYLE
+16 RPFLQ
-21 KLRQQAQ
+21 KLRQQAR
-28 ATPAGIR
+28 ATPAEIR

-58 DGVLKEG
+58 DGTLKEG

-70 SGYGGAKQYITL
+70 SGYGGSKQYITL

-104 TEEEAN
+104 TEEEAD
-110 AVFREIYDQLEELVV
+110 AVFREIYEQLEELVV

-138 RLMTKLPKYGV
+138 HLMTKLPKYGV

-160 PALDAG
+160 PTIAVG
-166 SVPQDVDVPAE
+166 SVPQDDDVSAKALAE
-177 AAVEGEVPQDADAAS
+177 DEVATDEDAITEDADAA
-192 KALAENEQSAGEDAM
+192 
-207 PEALAEGGVSAD
+207 
-219 EDVLPEDA
+219 
-227 DATAIAMADQREAAR
+227 AIAMAEQREAAR

-256 TLHNETLPPGTVVT
+256 TLHNETLSPGTVVT

-280 IVPTSTDG
+280 IVPENVDG
-288 ATKYLKTQYHSAPYR
+288 EAKYLKTQYHSAPYR

-309 PRALSR
+309 PRELSR
-315 YESLLLQLQQAIT
+315 YEFLLLQLQQAIT
-328 AEDEGSLGENMLSL
+328 TEDEGSLSENMLSL

-349 RIYYSEHEDQSYL
+349 RIYYSEHEDRSYL

-517 GTKLLLPLFIML
+517 GTKLLFPLFIML